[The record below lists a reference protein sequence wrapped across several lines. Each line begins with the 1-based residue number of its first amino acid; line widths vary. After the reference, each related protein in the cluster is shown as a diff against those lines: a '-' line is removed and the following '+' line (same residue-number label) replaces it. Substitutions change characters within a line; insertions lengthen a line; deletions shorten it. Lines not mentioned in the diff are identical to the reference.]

1 MREKAIQRLLE
12 NWRSLVD
19 NGDFS
24 AEEMI
29 ESLTEQVE
37 HTSQGWDCSTEDLE
51 EDPELAEMLG
61 YDIDSMTDDQWNEWQ
76 EIVTEAAKI
85 YLGEA
90 A

>member
-12 NWRSLVD
+12 NWRSLVK
-19 NGDFS
+19 NGEFD

-37 HTSQGWDCSTEDLE
+37 HASQGWDASLE
-51 EDPELAEMLG
+51 EFESDPEL
-61 YDIDSMTDDQWNEWQ
+61 YDIMGYNEDLTDEQVDEWQ
-76 EIVTEAAKI
+76 KIVEEAARM
-85 YLGEA
+85 YLNEA